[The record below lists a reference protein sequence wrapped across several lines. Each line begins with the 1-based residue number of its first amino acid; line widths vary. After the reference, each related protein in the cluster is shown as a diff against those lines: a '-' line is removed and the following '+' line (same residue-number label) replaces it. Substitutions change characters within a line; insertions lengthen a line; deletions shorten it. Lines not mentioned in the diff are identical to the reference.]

1 MKKSILVLIIYLIV
15 LIATT
20 FPLLLNFTTHIPGF
34 FSSDE
39 SFAVLWTAWLTKF
52 SLMNKLSLN
61 FTDFIAY
68 PFGIKLY
75 SFFGFVYAAIG
86 FLLSVLTTPVLVYNL
101 QVIINIVL
109 TAIITYLLVKY
120 LINDKLCAIFS
131 GLIFGFCPYMFVR
144 SWQHIG
150 AVYLWPI
157 PLFMWLIMRLRQ
169 ENTLKIKSLFII
181 SFILSTVNFDV
192 TYFLLVAFAAFL
204 IYLSFDFKSNFGY
217 IRRIFFLTSIAFA
230 ILLFQFLPVIYNVIF
245 NSNTIPSAQNIFHRP
260 FEDLFTQSSRPLS
273 YFLPSVA
280 HPLFGKFTEQFVGT
294 NLYGRSFTE
303 HTLYLGWIPL
313 ILAFTA
319 LRRWRKA
326 PADERFYIGFLG
338 LLALVAWFFSQPPWW
353 SIFGLKIYMPSFFMY
368 KVLPMVRAYCRFG
381 VVVMFAV
388 SVLAGF
394 GLKFILEKSK
404 SNKAKIAITTLVCVL
419 VLFEFWSW
427 PQYKVIDVSTVPA
440 VYYWLKGQPEKV
452 VIAEYPLDINGSN
465 ELYKLYQTKHEKRM
479 VNATIT
485 GTYANSIARTIA
497 RLSEPRS
504 AGVLKWLGVTYAI
517 VHRVAYLKTELT
529 EDKEDLGRIPA
540 NPGLKF
546 LRSFPTQ
553 ECPDKNIRCI
563 KETGPIDVYEVT
575 AVAIKPQLMEK

>member
-1 MKKSILVLIIYLIV
+1 MKKGIFVLIIYSILLIT
-15 LIATT
+15 TT

-39 SFAVLWTAWLTKF
+39 SFAVLWNAWLTKF
-52 SLMNKLSLN
+52 SLINKLSIN
-61 FTDFIAY
+61 STDFIAY
-68 PFGIKLY
+68 PFGTKLY

-109 TAIITYLLVKY
+109 TAMITYLLVKY
-120 LINDKLCAIFS
+120 LINDILCAFFS
-131 GLIFGFCPYMFVR
+131 GLIFGFCPYIFVR

-157 PLFMWLIMRLRQ
+157 PLFMWFIMRLRQ
-169 ENTLKIKSLFII
+169 EKTFKIKFLFITC
-181 SFILSTVNFDV
+181 FILSTVNFDV
-192 TYFLLVAFAAFL
+192 TYYLLVACAAL
-204 IYLSFDFKSNFGY
+204 IIYLLFDLKSNFGY
-217 IRRIFFLTSIAFA
+217 IRRIFFLTMIAFA

-245 NSNTIPSAQNIFHRP
+245 NRNTIPLAQNIFHRP
-260 FEDLFTQSSRPLS
+260 FEDLFTQSARPLS

-313 ILAFTA
+313 ILAFIA

-404 SNKAKIAITTLVCVL
+404 SNKAKIAITTLACVL

-427 PQYKVIDVSTVPA
+427 PPFKVIDVSEFPS
-440 VYYWLKGQPEKV
+440 VYTWLKNKPGDF
-452 VIAEYPLDINGSN
+452 VIAEYPLDVNGIN
-465 ELYKLYQTKHEKRM
+465 EMFKFYQTRHEHKII
-479 VNATIT
+479 NATIP
-485 GTYANSIARTIA
+485 GTYANKVAGTMA
-497 RLSEPRS
+497 RLSDPRT
-504 AGVLKWLGVTYAI
+504 AGVLKWMSAQYVL
-517 VHRVAYLKTELT
+517 VHKAGYLKTGLT
-529 EDKEDLGRIPA
+529 EDVEELNKIPG
-540 NPGLKF
+540 NPGLNLIK
-546 LRSFPTQ
+546 SFPAEQ
-553 ECPDKNIRCI
+553 CRDKNIRCV
-563 KETGPIDVYEVT
+563 KEAGPIDVYEVT